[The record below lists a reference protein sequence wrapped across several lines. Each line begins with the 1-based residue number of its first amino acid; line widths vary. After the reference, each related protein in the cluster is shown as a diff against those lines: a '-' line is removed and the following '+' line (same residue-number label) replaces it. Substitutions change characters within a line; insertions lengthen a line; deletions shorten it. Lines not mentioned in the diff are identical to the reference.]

1 MGYFPVSNDS
11 RVVIYERKMFIR
23 LATGISSSNP
33 ADRSVTSIRAIIVS
47 RGIKIRK
54 PHKGGAR
61 PVWSDLAKFR
71 HFGKMLKVF
80 GNSSRS
86 YLVFLPNFQ
95 PTLAIFM
102 PTLAIFMLFS
112 AYFGHFY
119 AIFRQILVAV
129 NGQKLEVSLLLDN
142 VLD

>member
-1 MGYFPVSNDS
+1 
-11 RVVIYERKMFIR
+11 
-23 LATGISSSNP
+23 
-33 ADRSVTSIRAIIVS
+33 
-47 RGIKIRK
+47 
-54 PHKGGAR
+54 
-61 PVWSDLAKFR
+61 
-71 HFGKMLKVF
+71 MLKVF

-95 PTLAIFM
+95 PTLAIFMPTLAIFM

>member
-1 MGYFPVSNDS
+1 
-11 RVVIYERKMFIR
+11 
-23 LATGISSSNP
+23 
-33 ADRSVTSIRAIIVS
+33 
-47 RGIKIRK
+47 
-54 PHKGGAR
+54 
-61 PVWSDLAKFR
+61 
-71 HFGKMLKVF
+71 MLKVF

-95 PTLAIFM
+95 PTLAIL